1 MSSQEKSV
9 AVSLSSSILILG
21 FYLVNMAPMYREG
34 SLNSTKVF
42 GLWGIV
48 IVLTIIVNIVGN
60 ILTHI
65 VFSIINEN
73 KTDEEESHIEDERDK
88 LIELKGARIAYIVFS
103 IGVFLSMLTLV
114 LDKPPLVMF
123 SLLVVS
129 GIVAEIVGDVS
140 RLYRYRR
147 GF

>member
-65 VFSIINEN
+65 VFSIINEI